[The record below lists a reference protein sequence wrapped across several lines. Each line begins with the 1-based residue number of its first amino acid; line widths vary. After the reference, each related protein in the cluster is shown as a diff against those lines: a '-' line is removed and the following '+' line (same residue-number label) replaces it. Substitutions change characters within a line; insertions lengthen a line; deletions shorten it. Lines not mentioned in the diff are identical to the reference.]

1 MAESYQFCPSQ
12 GIRII
17 ISDGYLQTTHI
28 IQLGDVFDHPAT
40 ASGKG
45 NDILVGE
52 VLVLEDRDLP
62 ITRPKIEE

>member
-28 IQLGDVFDHPAT
+28 IQIRNVFDHPAT
-40 ASGKG
+40 ASGKC
-45 NDILVGE
+45 NDILVGK
-52 VLVLEDRDLP
+52 VLVLEDRDFP
-62 ITRPKIEE
+62 ISGPKIV

>member
-28 IQLGDVFDHPAT
+28 TKPRYVFDHPAA

-45 NDILVGE
+45 NDILVGK
-52 VLVLEDRDLP
+52 VLVLKDRHFP
-62 ITRPKIEE
+62 ITRPEIV